1 MDGLLD
7 VMDLSILRCQD
18 EEYARNVFGLLMA
31 ALGSAVMDTMYQP
44 ERRQEF
50 REELEMKLEII
61 KNGCLKK

>member
-18 EEYARNVFGLLMA
+18 EGYARNVFGLLMA
-31 ALGSAVMDTMYQP
+31 ALGSAVMDTMCQP